1 MKKVL
6 ILLLLITGSFSVFAK
21 NKKVRFSCSEPD
33 SKIFVEG
40 KLVGTGQVD
49 IVVPSYSC
57 LTVRVEKT
65 GFLIGKI
72 EFCNK
77 PGFAPPPK
85 IYQYT
90 MEKDDAYDASTATDI
105 GNVDIEVKTKKN
117 PTEAWSLLSQIIT
130 GYFDAIE
137 TTDKETGYLRTAWVV
152 KSFKQS
158 LIRTRLVVKS
168 GNSSK
173 ESTSLGVTAYKI
185 KLISEVSTVPNASV
199 KNDEQFKEWDR
210 ILRKYKDVI
219 SEIQSRLGS

>member
-1 MKKVL
+1 MKAKL
-6 ILLLLITGSFSVFAK
+6 ILFVLTLCLSISGLAK
-21 NKKVRFSCSEPD
+21 NKKVRFSCSEAD
-33 SKIFVEG
+33 AKIYVEG
-40 KLVGTGQVD
+40 KLVGSGQAD
-49 IVVPSYSC
+49 ILVPAYTC
-57 LTVRVEKT
+57 LAVKIEKT
-65 GFLIGKI
+65 GYLIGKV

-90 MEKDDAYDASTATDI
+90 LEKDDAYDASTATDI
-105 GNVDIEVKTKKN
+105 SNVDIEVKTNKN
-117 PTEAWSLLSQIIT
+117 STEAWKLMSQIIT
-130 GYFDAIE
+130 TYFDAIE

-168 GNSSK
+168 GGSDKAGNINS
-173 ESTSLGVTAYKI
+173 YKI
-185 KLISEVSTVPNASV
+185 KLISEISTAPNASV

-219 SEIQSRLGS
+219 SEVQSRLGS

>member
-1 MKKVL
+1 MKKL
-6 ILLLLITGSFSVFAK
+6 ILLLLITGSFSLFAK
-21 NKKVRFSCSEPD
+21 NKKVRFSTSEPD
-33 SKIFVEG
+33 AKIFVEG
-40 KLVGTGQVD
+40 KLVGSGQVD
-49 IVVPSYSC
+49 VIIPSYNC
-57 LTVRVEKT
+57 LTVRIEKT
-65 GFLIGKI
+65 GYLIGKV

-77 PGFAPPPK
+77 PGFSPPPK

-90 MEKDDAYDASTATDI
+90 LEKDDAYDASTATDI
-105 GNVDIEVKTKKN
+105 SNVDIEIKTNKDQ
-117 PTEAWSLLSQIIT
+117 TEAWKLLSQIIT

-158 LIRTRLVVKS
+158 LTRTRLVIKS

-173 ESTSLGVTAYKI
+173 ESAKAGVTNYKV
-185 KLISEVSTVPNASV
+185 KLISEISTVPNASV

-219 SEIQSRLGS
+219 SEIQSRLGT

>member
-1 MKKVL
+1 MKGKL
-6 ILLLLITGSFSVFAK
+6 ILFVLTLFLSIPGLAK
-21 NKKVRFSCSEPD
+21 DKKIRFSCSEAD
-33 SKIFVEG
+33 AKIYVEG
-40 KLVGTGQVD
+40 KLVGSGQAD
-49 IVVPSYSC
+49 IIVPGYTC
-57 LTVRVEKT
+57 LAVKIEKT
-65 GFLIGKI
+65 GYLIGKV

-90 MEKDDAYDASTATDI
+90 LEKDDAYDASTATDI
-105 GNVDIEVKTKKN
+105 SNVDIEVKTTKN
-117 PTEAWSLLSQIIT
+117 STEAWKLMSQIIT
-130 GYFDAIE
+130 TYFDAIE

-168 GNSSK
+168 GGSDKAGNI
-173 ESTSLGVTAYKI
+173 TSYKI
-185 KLISEVSTVPNASV
+185 KLISEISTVPNASV

-219 SEIQSRLGS
+219 SEVQSRLGS